1 MKSLLGLKHNALDVE
16 VFIMAK
22 TFKLNEAMRSNNLKK
37 AALAYAEAEIPVFPL
52 GKKGKTPLHKGGFHK
67 ATTDLKQIKK
77 WWKQNP
83 NANIGSPLVA
93 GLIAL
98 DFDGDDG
105 YETYKNLKLKKRTI
119 KARTARGF
127 HLYYAADLKSQTA
140 AMEGLDLRGGGEG
153 GYIILPPSI
162 HPTGFQYKWNM
173 PETLESLPERIALQ
187 FKKSG
192 KKQTDK
198 RSEDKP
204 FFIPEGGRHKHMV
217 SMAGYFRRKGYND
230 DQLDT
235 LLLAAN
241 EVSFKKPLP
250 DNEISKIASGCAK
263 YKSLYDEFT
272 TNLDDIEEGPLE
284 CVIRPYISKY
294 DANILEGEPG
304 SGKSTLLA
312 EIASCITT
320 GKEFCGIKPEVT
332 GNVLFFAIEDNP
344 NSVFKTRARLQ
355 GADFKKIDFVSTYL
369 TLDAEGFEY
378 LEEALSR
385 KQYELVIIDTLTA
398 SLAGM
403 RMNDAGDMAKLIRE
417 LSEIGRKQKTTFLV
431 VRHFRKA
438 GAENST
444 HLGMGSNAI
453 MGAVRSAM
461 MLKIC
466 PESEGKRY
474 LAQNKSNG
482 LKKGKTLM
490 FTIQDAP
497 NEDTEIG
504 QLTWAGVSDL
514 DDFDVMM
521 LKKKGETEEER
532 AEKFII
538 NLLSQGKVKRKII
551 EQEAQEHGIAN
562 KTLER
567 AKTSLGIKSIRIG
580 KEWGWKMP

>member
-1 MKSLLGLKHNALDVE
+1 MPKQ
-16 VFIMAK
+16 
-22 TFKLNEAMRSNNLKK
+22 FKLTDEMRSTDLKK
-37 AALAYAEAEIPVFPL
+37 AALAYAKAGIPVFPL
-52 GKKGKTPLHKGGFHK
+52 RMKGKTPLYKGGFHK
-67 ATTDLKQIKK
+67 ATTDPKQIKK
-77 WWKQNP
+77 WWKENP
-83 NANIGSPLVA
+83 KANIGSPLIA

-98 DFDGDDG
+98 DFDGNEG
-105 YETYKNLKLKKRTI
+105 YETYKSLKLKKKTI
-119 KARTARGF
+119 KVKTARGF

-140 AMEGLDLRGGGEG
+140 VMDGLDLRGGGEG

-162 HPTGFQYKWNM
+162 HPTSDQYKWSM
-173 PETLESLPERIALQ
+173 PDNLESLPKRIALQ
-187 FKKSG
+187 FKKLG
-192 KKQTDK
+192 TKQIDK
-198 RSEDKP
+198 PTEDKP
-204 FFIPEGGRHKHMV
+204 FLIAEGGRHKHMV
-217 SMAGYFRRKGYND
+217 SMAGYYRRKGYND
-230 DQLDT
+230 GQLDT

-250 DNEISKIASGCAK
+250 EKEISKIASGCAK
-263 YKSLYDEFT
+263 YKSLYDELT
-272 TNLDDIEEGPLE
+272 TSLDDIEEGPLE

-320 GKEFCGIKPEVT
+320 GKDFCGVKPEVT

-355 GADFKKIDFVSTYL
+355 GADFKKIDFVNTYL
-369 TLDAEGFEY
+369 TLDDEGFDY
-378 LEEALSR
+378 LEEALSK

-438 GAENST
+438 GAESST

-453 MGAVRSAM
+453 MGAVRSAL

-466 PESEGKRY
+466 PENESKRY

-497 NEDTEIG
+497 NEETEIG

-567 AKTSLGIKSIRIG
+567 AKTTLGIKSIRIG